1 MLEQTQ
7 DSEPDLIEL
16 TALASVLHSIYNGI
30 EKIFVLIAKKV
41 DKDLPEGK
49 QWHKE
54 ILIKMTQAGLN
65 RDAVISENLKEKLLP
80 YLAFRHFYRHS
91 YSYVLTWTEL
101 EKLVVA
107 VFDVWEE
114 TKEELNAFMCKFE
127 KH

>member
-1 MLEQTQ
+1 LLEQTQ